1 MENEYATWYPARTF
15 GKANPGYPAREVGRS
30 IACSMRGGQKQ
41 VQTFNFRL
49 KWVSYRV
56 DTIKIRKSRHLGK
69 TVEFEWPK
77 LSQICE
83 PGSASRDIRLSSN
96 FVTLLA
102 HGMNPTKYNFGDY
115 HGRGFVYWRSRND
128 CTRAYIF
135 VNTWKP
141 LGQIAPLWP
150 QCIILPSQ
158 TLKPRPGLLRWSLS
172 HLWSRI
178 FPNYFLNVVLPREPR
193 FCSSVHPRHHITL
206 LIRNYYKS

>member
-1 MENEYATWYPARTF
+1 MASVCSVGILLNNVALKCCSPVGVREYPGDLRDWNARGYPARTF

-77 LSQICE
+77 LSQLCE

-96 FVTLLA
+96 FVT
-102 HGMNPTKYNFGDY
+102 
-115 HGRGFVYWRSRND
+115 
-128 CTRAYIF
+128 
-135 VNTWKP
+135 
-141 LGQIAPLWP
+141 
-150 QCIILPSQ
+150 
-158 TLKPRPGLLRWSLS
+158 
-172 HLWSRI
+172 
-178 FPNYFLNVVLPREPR
+178 
-193 FCSSVHPRHHITL
+193 
-206 LIRNYYKS
+206 